1 MVSPM
6 GPMMDPLKVR
16 PLVDKK
22 ERSKG
27 SPTDSR
33 MVMTKDLKMLPQMAM
48 QMAPTS
54 ASRKVVPNARVKAWL
69 MVDSIPLRKE

>member
-6 GPMMDPLKVR
+6 EPMIAPLKVR
-16 PLVDKK
+16 PLVDEKK
-22 ERSKG
+22 QLKE

-33 MVMTKDLKMLPQMAM
+33 MVMTTDLKMLPQMATPM
-48 QMAPTS
+48 DPTS
-54 ASRKVVPNARVKAWL
+54 ASRKVVPNACVKAWL